1 MCAGSWLQLPAGV
14 RRTKWTLTGAS
25 WLDTPPPRTGAFEW
39 SSPRIHLL
47 SRSGPVAA
55 VQAAGPAVARAV
67 VADAAAQAAEPEAV
81 GAAAPVAPVALVVP
95 VAPVAKAARA
105 EPEPVAPAAREERAG
120 LADITM
126 LTRIR

>member
-14 RRTKWTLTGAS
+14 RRTKWTLKGAS

-55 VQAAGPAVARAV
+55 VQAA
-67 VADAAAQAAEPEAV
+67 EPEAV
-81 GAAAPVAPVALVVP
+81 GAAEPAEPVALV
-95 VAPVAKAARA
+95 APAERA
-105 EPEPVAPAAREERAG
+105 EPEPVAPAARAEPVAPETREGRAG

>member
-81 GAAAPVAPVALVVP
+81 GAAAPA
-95 VAPVAKAARA
+95 AKV
-105 EPEPVAPAAREERAG
+105 EPVAPETREERAG